1 MRFFESDDT
10 FGPNKV
16 NGGRKIMKRFY
27 SHLIE
32 IESLVVELES
42 IDLADHEKHELAQL
56 VDSNIH
62 NVVMDA
68 ILSKLPES
76 DKRKF
81 AEIANLEDH
90 KKIWDFL
97 KDRSDDIE
105 DEIKKAAREMKKK
118 MEEDIKE
125 AKEK

>member
-1 MRFFESDDT
+1 
-10 FGPNKV
+10 
-16 NGGRKIMKRFY
+16 MKRFY

>member
-1 MRFFESDDT
+1 
-10 FGPNKV
+10 
-16 NGGRKIMKRFY
+16 MKKFY

-32 IESLVVELES
+32 IESLTIELDS

-68 ILSKLPES
+68 ILSKLSES

-81 AEIANLEDH
+81 AEIVLSGDH

-97 KDRSDDIE
+97 KDKSE
-105 DEIKKAAREMKKK
+105 NV
-118 MEEDIKE
+118 EEDIKKATSEFKKKLHEDVKE
-125 AKEK
+125 AKTKHA